1 MPNPMKTF
9 ASSLLCAALTL
20 GFGAG
25 RTVAAP
31 DSAATGGLRIGVYDS
46 RAIAVAYAGS
56 PVHEQRLA
64 AATAERRK
72 ARESRDS
79 TTVSRIEAEGQAQQ
93 KLLHRQAFGQEPVD
107 DILAQIPAEVAAV
120 RSANAVGVL
129 VSKWDEAALAAQR
142 GRETVDVTEALVDAL
157 HPNARQRQR
166 ALEIRAHPP
175 AKN

>member
-1 MPNPMKTF
+1 MKTF
-9 ASSLLCAALTL
+9 ASSLLCAALAL
-20 GFGAG
+20 GCGTG
-25 RTVAAP
+25 RAVAAP
-31 DSAATGGLRIGVYDS
+31 DSAATGSRIGVYDS

-120 RSANAVGVL
+120 RKAHDIAVL

-142 GRETVDVTEALVDAL
+142 GWETVDITEALVDAL
-157 HPNARQRQR
+157 RPNARQRQR
-166 ALEIRAHPP
+166 ALEIRAQPP

>member
-1 MPNPMKTF
+1 MKAF
-9 ASSLLCAALTL
+9 ASSLLFAALAV
-20 GFGAG
+20 GFGAD
-25 RTVAAP
+25 RAVAAP

-46 RAIAVAYAGS
+46 RAIAVAYVGS

-72 ARESRDS
+72 AREVRDAAA
-79 TTVSRIEAEGQAQQ
+79 VPRIEAEGQAQQ
-93 KLLHRQAFGQEPVD
+93 KHLHRQAFGKEPVD

-120 RSANAVGVL
+120 RKAHDIAVL

-157 HPNARQRQR
+157 RPNVRQRQR
-166 ALEIRAHPP
+166 ALAIRSNPP